1 MGLARSS
8 SASCDT
14 KQYDTKFPP
23 IDVLTWSSSIEDN
36 KQEDQD
42 NTEVM
47 HPEKL
52 MLKVRNQWYQTIR
65 YMTE

>member
-1 MGLARSS
+1 MVLACSS
-8 SASCDT
+8 SASCVT
-14 KQYDTKFPP
+14 NQYDTKFPP

-36 KQEDQD
+36 EQEDQD

-47 HPEKL
+47 HPEKT

>member
-1 MGLARSS
+1 MGLVCSS
-8 SASCDT
+8 SASCVT
-14 KQYDTKFPP
+14 NQYDTKFPP
-23 IDVLTWSSSIEDN
+23 NIAIDVLTWSSSIEDN

-52 MLKVRNQWYQTIR
+52 MLKVRNQ
-65 YMTE
+65 